1 MNGVFVLL
9 GQYFTVRVVLMFTPS
24 HSLLVLRSGCRY
36 DVEGMF
42 FCLMSESEVIK
53 KIAKVVYNDRR
64 VQKILD
70 GFVLE
75 ICSKS
80 FKDCVSII
88 TTVYLSNLIS
98 SPIMCYV

>member
-9 GQYFTVRVVLMFTPS
+9 GQYFAVRVVLMFTPS
-24 HSLLVLRSGCRY
+24 HSPLVLRSGCRY

-42 FCLMSESEVIK
+42 FCLMRESEVIK
-53 KIAKVVYNDRR
+53 KIPKVVYSYRC

-70 GFVLE
+70 GFVLD
-75 ICSKS
+75 IFSKS
-80 FKDCVSII
+80 FKDRASII
-88 TTVYLSNLIS
+88 TTVYLSDLIS